1 MKVLAALL
9 LALLSSAAE
18 ALCAGHSFTDP
29 KLISLPGESVMIITH
44 ASSFYDSRIASK
56 RGIDEA
62 VSYAKS
68 KHIPVIYLQDDTPE
82 QFYFMEDCQPDYWV
96 HSEGGELSFAVQPTH
111 VYIAGGHLELCMLE
125 TVHDILFSWARQQKQ
140 HLKITYLMDAIYS
153 NGKSIDANA
162 PYYPD
167 FEKFMNVV
175 TYRRPGG
182 EHWPKLSLLE
192 TMGVI
197 RSEDHELEY
206 LKNILPH
213 YERTLPG
220 YRVELKLNDSVV
232 KVLQPAPGWNPP
244 TIQFDFID
252 SAIDLSEARD
262 K

>member
-1 MKVLAALL
+1 MRIFALL
-9 LALLSSAAE
+9 LLTLLSCAAQ
-18 ALCAGHSFTDP
+18 AACPKHAFTDP
-29 KLISLPGESVMIITH
+29 KQVLLPGDSVLIVTH
-44 ASSFYDSRIASK
+44 ASSFYDSRLTSK

-62 VSYAKS
+62 VSYAKNQR
-68 KHIPVIYLQDDTPE
+68 IPVVYLQDDTPQ

-96 HSEGGELSFAVQPTH
+96 HSDGGELSFDVPAH
-111 VYIAGGHLELCMLE
+111 VYIAGGHLELCMAE
-125 TVHDILFSWARQQKQ
+125 TVSDVLVSWAKQKKKN
-140 HLKITYLMDAIYS
+140 LRLTYLMDAIYS
-153 NGKSIDANA
+153 NGKSIDANS
-162 PYYPD
+162 PYYAD

-206 LKNILPH
+206 LKDVLPH

-220 YRVELKLNDSVV
+220 YRVELKMNDSVV
-232 KVLQPAPGWNPP
+232 KVLQQAPGWNPP
-244 TIQFDFID
+244 TIRFDFVD
-252 SAIDLSEARD
+252 SAVDLAEAQN